1 MNTFSKG
8 FLALGF
14 LSHGEAKDLGFLGS
28 PPQLRLVASRLESP
42 CCGGSW
48 AGRGR
53 GKGRVLCWPPAARA
67 LGAQVSFSLWGQMI
81 SRSHPRWRKKHHRC
95 SEWAAPCPHTF
106 LFISIPQG

>member
-1 MNTFSKG
+1 MDTFSKG

-53 GKGRVLCWPPAARA
+53 GKGRVLLLASSRPGFGSSGVFLSLGSDDFQEPPT
-67 LGAQVSFSLWGQMI
+67 V
-81 SRSHPRWRKKHHRC
+81 
-95 SEWAAPCPHTF
+95 EEET
-106 LFISIPQG
+106 PQTQ